1 MLRAVTWEP
10 ELRELRRREELARRM
25 GGEERVARQHSSGR
39 MTVRERIERLFD
51 PGSFRETGALA
62 GRGSYQDGELTD
74 FLPANCVVGRG
85 RIQGRPAVVQGDD
98 FTVRGGA
105 ADAAIWQKMVY
116 AERLANELRM
126 PLVRLVDGTGG
137 GGSVKSLEDM
147 GHTYVPFIP
156 GWELAV
162 ENLSTVPVV
171 AGALGPVAGLGAA
184 RVVASHFSVIVRGSA
199 QLFVAGPPVVAAA
212 MGETPDKEELGGA
225 RAQTRAGA
233 VDNEAADEDDALA
246 QLTRFLSYLPSNVWE
261 APPIVASSDPPDRR
275 AEELLAIVPRER
287 RKPYKARAILEAV
300 FDSGSVFELS
310 ARYGRSLITALA
322 HLDGRPVGVL
332 CSDPNHYAGGLT
344 ADASEKLTRFV
355 DICDQFRLPVVNF
368 VDQPGFVIGT
378 EAERRGTI
386 RRGTRALTAVYQAS
400 VPWASVLVRKAF
412 GVAGAA
418 HSNAERLNIRY
429 AWPSGDWGSL
439 PIEGGIEAA
448 YRRELEAADDPVA
461 RRAEIEER
469 LNAVRSPFR
478 TAERFMIEDI
488 IDPRDTRP
496 LLCEWA
502 ARAHEL
508 AAHELHAGRKSRG
521 LRP

>member
-1 MLRAVTWEP
+1 
-10 ELRELRRREELARRM
+10 M
-25 GGEERVARQHSSGR
+25 GFS
-39 MTVRERIERLFD
+39 
-51 PGSFRETGALA
+51 
-62 GRGSYQDGELTD
+62 
-74 FLPANCVVGRG
+74 
-85 RIQGRPAVVQGDD
+85 
-98 FTVRGGA
+98 
-105 ADAAIWQKMVY
+105 
-116 AERLANELRM
+116 
-126 PLVRLVDGTGG
+126 
-137 GGSVKSLEDM
+137 
-147 GHTYVPFIP
+147 YVPPLP
-156 GWELAV
+156 GFELVV
-162 ENLSTVPVV
+162 ENLSIVPVV
-171 AGALGPVAGLGAA
+171 AAALGPTAGLGAA
-184 RVVASHFSVIVRGSA
+184 RVVTSHFSVIVKGTS

-212 MGETPDKEELGGA
+212 MGETPDKEQLGGS

-246 QLTRFLSYLPSNVWE
+246 QLKRFLSYLPSSVWE
-261 APPIVASSDPPDRR
+261 APPLVAAGDPPDRR
-275 AEELLAIVPRER
+275 DEALLSIVPRER
-287 RKPYKARAILEAV
+287 RRPYKARAILEAV
-300 FDSGSVFELS
+300 FDTGSVFELG

-355 DICDQFRLPVVNF
+355 DVCDQFRLPVVNF

-386 RRGTRALTAVYQAS
+386 RRGTRALTAVYQAT

-418 HSNAERLNIRY
+418 HSNAERLNVRY

-448 YRRELEAADDPVA
+448 YRRELEAAEDPVA

-478 TAERFMIEDI
+478 TAERFMVEDI

-502 ARAHEL
+502 ERAHVVVG
-508 AAHELHAGRKSRG
+508 HELHAGPKSRG
-521 LRP
+521 IRP

>member
-1 MLRAVTWEP
+1 VTWEP
-10 ELRELRRREELARRM
+10 ELEELRRRGELARLM
-25 GGEERVARQHSSGR
+25 GGEERVARQRASGR

-51 PGSFRETGALA
+51 AGSFRETGALA
-62 GRGSYQDGELTD
+62 GRGTYEDGELTG

-85 RIQGRPAVVQGDD
+85 LVDGRPAVVQGDD

-116 AERLANELRM
+116 AEQLAFELRM

-156 GWELAV
+156 GWDVAV
-162 ENLSTVPVV
+162 RNLSTVPVV
-171 AGALGPVAGLGAA
+171 AAALGPVAGLGAA
-184 RVVASHFSVIVRGSA
+184 RVVASHFSVIVRDSA
-199 QLFVAGPPVVAAA
+199 QLFVAGPPLVAAA
-212 MGETPDKEELGGA
+212 MGESPDKEELGGA

-233 VDNEAADEDDALA
+233 VDNEAGDEEDALA
-246 QLTRFLSYLPSNVWE
+246 QLKRFLSYLPSSVWE
-261 APPIVASSDPPDRR
+261 APPVVVSSDPPERR
-275 AEELLAIVPRER
+275 DEQLLSVVPRDR
-287 RKPYKARAILEAV
+287 RKPYKPRAILQAV
-300 FDSGSVFELS
+300 LDTGSVFELG
-310 ARYGRSLITALA
+310 ARYGPSLITAVA
-322 HLDGRPVGVL
+322 RLDGRPVGVL

-400 VPWASVLVRKAF
+400 VPWASVLIRKAF

-448 YRRELEAADDPVA
+448 YRRELEAAEDPVA

-502 ARAHEL
+502 ARAHEIV
-508 AAHELHAGRKSRG
+508 AQEVHQGPKARG